1 MGISKIVLFCRS
13 GYIAK
18 LNKTSWHGCLA
29 KHKKGIY
36 IFELKV
42 DDPVDRAFAQIREKN
57 YAAPYLAD
65 PRPIWLIGLS
75 FDSKTRHLIDC
86 AAVCQKGQV
95 PV

>member
-1 MGISKIVLFCRS
+1 MTEDRQSNGRADVV
-13 GYIAK
+13 
-18 LNKTSWHGCLA
+18 A

-65 PRPIWLIGLS
+65 PRPVWLVGLS
-75 FDSKTRHLIDC
+75 FDSKTRHRSR
-86 AAVCQKGQV
+86 Q
-95 PV
+95 